1 MRELRRGRFPIA
13 AATAIGRRQLLLAI
27 GAASLWSPSLLF
39 AQQPQRVYRIGFLI
53 PPREAGGRAFVDAF
67 REGLSELGY
76 VEGRNVTIDFRFGD
90 DDLTRL
96 PGLAVDMVR
105 QHPDVI
111 VTASAPGVRA
121 VMEATRT
128 IPIVIG
134 AVYDPV
140 GQGFVASLGRPGGN
154 VTGLSVQYEDTIPK
168 LLELIRAVLPSTTK
182 LAVLR
187 TVDPSHDNFLT
198 RIAAL
203 ARPMQ
208 IQIAPI
214 GANAPAELEGA
225 FARISEAQSEALIV
239 LPHPLFNS
247 RPDVV
252 VGLAAARRL
261 PAVYPFRSYAEAGGL
276 ISFGIDIA
284 KSFRRAAYYV
294 NRILKGA
301 KPADLPVEQPTKIDL
316 VVNLKA
322 AKDLGIKIPQS
333 VLLRAD
339 DVIQ

>member
-1 MRELRRGRFPIA
+1 M
-13 AATAIGRRQLLLAI
+13 IGRRRLLVAI
-27 GAASLWSPSLLF
+27 GATSLWSPVRLL
-39 AQQPQRVYRIGFLI
+39 AQQQQRGYRIGFLI
-53 PPREAGGRAFVDAF
+53 PPREAGGRPFVDAF
-67 REGLSELGY
+67 REGLRRLGY
-76 VEGRNVTIDFRFGD
+76 VEGKNVKIDLRFAE
-90 DDLTRL
+90 DDLARL
-96 PGLAVDMVR
+96 PGLAADVVR
-105 QHPDVI
+105 QNPDII

-128 IPIVIG
+128 IPIVIA

-154 VTGLSVQYEDTIPK
+154 VTGLSAQYEDTIPK
-168 LLELIRAVLPSTTK
+168 LLELIRAVVPVTTK
-182 LAVLR
+182 IAVLR

-208 IQIAPI
+208 IQILSIEARAPS
-214 GANAPAELEGA
+214 ELESA
-225 FARISEAQSEALIV
+225 FARIGGAHSDALMV

-252 VGLAAARRL
+252 VGLAAARRV
-261 PAVYPFRSYAEAGGL
+261 PAIYPFSSYAKAGGL
-276 ISFGIDIA
+276 MSLGIDIPD
-284 KSFRRAAYYV
+284 SFRRAAYFV
-294 NRILKGA
+294 DRILKGA

-316 VVNLKA
+316 VVNQKTA
-322 AKDLGIKIPQS
+322 TTLGITIPQS